1 MEFSRQEYWRGLPC
15 PSPGDL
21 PDSGIKPTSLKSPA
35 LANGFCAAWEAPIRV
50 SHYKQEQVDQREQV
64 EGTPALPEA
73 SLKKSNCL
81 YSHQWEISQEEARWG
96 CWVPRVRQCRNGGTP
111 RSSTRY
117 RVGEGTGEM
126 AMPRMEIHWT
136 MSLPEGS
143 PPNLSSCRGLPGCLL
158 ASHTHTTE
166 KAAHQLICLLTKAF
180 THSLRKD
187 YVSGFCF
194 VLAVEKTKFLF

>member
-1 MEFSRQEYWRGLPC
+1 MTQRDDTGRESGGGFGMGNMCIPVSMEFSRQEYWRGLPC

-81 YSHQWEISQEEARWG
+81 YSHQ
-96 CWVPRVRQCRNGGTP
+96 
-111 RSSTRY
+111 
-117 RVGEGTGEM
+117 
-126 AMPRMEIHWT
+126 
-136 MSLPEGS
+136 
-143 PPNLSSCRGLPGCLL
+143 
-158 ASHTHTTE
+158 
-166 KAAHQLICLLTKAF
+166 
-180 THSLRKD
+180 
-187 YVSGFCF
+187 
-194 VLAVEKTKFLF
+194 